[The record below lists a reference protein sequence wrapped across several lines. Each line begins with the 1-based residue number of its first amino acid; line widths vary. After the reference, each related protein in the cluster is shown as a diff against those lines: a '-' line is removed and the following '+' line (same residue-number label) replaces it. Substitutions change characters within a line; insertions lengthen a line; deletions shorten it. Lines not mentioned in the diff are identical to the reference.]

1 MTKLP
6 LLRDLAKEMRQLEKE
21 GIPLLILF
29 SRSECHFC
37 HEVSNNYLLPIVR
50 TVPEKK
56 LIVRELLSDRV
67 SSLIGSDGN
76 RIATSTL
83 MKTLRVNF
91 FPTVVFLGSGMRVL
105 AESLVGLNSAGFYSA
120 YLDQRIASAIEN
132 ARTKTHEAKN
142 SL

>member
-1 MTKLP
+1 VTKIP
-6 LLRDLAKEMRQLEKE
+6 LLRDLAQEMRQMEKE
-21 GIPLLILF
+21 GIPLIILF
-29 SRSECHFC
+29 SRSDCHFC

-56 LIVRELLSDRV
+56 LIVRELRTDRT
-67 SSLIGSDGN
+67 SSLIGVDGN
-76 RIATSTL
+76 RIATSAL
-83 MKTLRVNF
+83 MKTLRVSF

-105 AESLVGLNSAGFYSA
+105 AEALVGLNGAGFYSA

-132 ARTKTHEAKN
+132 ARSKTYDAKD